1 MNAFGILIHPD
12 DRVSERLTLAV
23 GMASAGGHRMTAFP
37 QPAEPDPP
45 IPLNSHDGDGGGGI
59 DTRLR
64 AVEVELA
71 AAKTELK
78 HLATRAWVLGGV
90 VGGMVTATLITLAV
104 IKLFQ

>member
-1 MNAFGILIHPD
+1 
-12 DRVSERLTLAV
+12 
-23 GMASAGGHRMTAFP
+23 MTAFP

-45 IPLNSHDGDGGGGI
+45 IPLNSHGGDGGGGI

-71 AAKTELK
+71 AVKTELK